1 MFGRRKQS
9 EDEEEWDV
17 DSFDENEDGMG
28 SSGLAL
34 PKGLLIV
41 LVFMVVIAIIA
52 GLGFGATQLLNRRAP
67 AYATEEWVEAM
78 WNTDSETVLD
88 RTCDQQIWVSN
99 VLASGTSI
107 SGLMGYLDITQIPG
121 LDQVVIPGVDLNGLK
136 DEFEIDR
143 SRIEFEEV
151 MNDGQTAVVTAQ
163 GQLRFRVFDGWYP
176 YRLNETW
183 RVIVEDGRWKWCGR
197 QP

>member
-1 MFGRRKQS
+1 MFGKRKQS
-9 EDEEEWDV
+9 EDEDVWDG
-17 DSFDENEDGMG
+17 DSFDEDEMSNHG
-28 SSGLAL
+28 SAF

-41 LVFMVVIAIIA
+41 LVFLVVIAIIA
-52 GLGFGATQLLNRRAP
+52 GLGFGVAQMLDRRTP
-67 AYATEEWVEAM
+67 AYAAEAWVEAM
-78 WNTDSETVLD
+78 WAVDSETVLD
-88 RTCDQQIWVSN
+88 RTCDREIWVSD
-99 VLASGTSI
+99 VVASGASI
-107 SGLMGYLDITQIPG
+107 SGLMGHLDITQIPG
-121 LDQVVIPGVDLNGLK
+121 LDNVVIPGVDLDGLK

-151 MNDGQTAVVTAQ
+151 MNDGQMAVVTAQ

-183 RVIVEDGRWKWCGR
+183 LVIMEDDRWKWCGR